1 MKTTNFPFK
10 VSVLPIVSLFFL
22 LSFSIPVRTLAIE
35 PLTPSSLITFSVTSC
50 NEVDISWVQ
59 GDGFRRLVV
68 GSVGVPVSS
77 FPVDGVS
84 YVAGSIFGSGSNL
97 GNNNYVVYSATG
109 NNVTVTTLNANKT
122 YYFAI
127 FEYNGTG
134 GSSDY
139 LTSIYPEADTIPF
152 GVSIQI
158 VASDTILCNGAS
170 VTLDASGANSYTW
183 SPPSGLSGTSG
194 PSVTASP
201 SATTRYSVLGT
212 DLSGCQA
219 YERITLT
226 VNPRPTVTLAN
237 QPSSCIDDN
246 DRVLTGGSPS
256 GGVYSGPGVSG
267 GMFDPS
273 AAGTG
278 FHTIT
283 YTYTNAQGCSSAA
296 TKTIT
301 VYGLPTVTLSNF
313 PSRCFNAG
321 EVTLSGGNPSGGTY
335 SGPGITAGVFDPAA
349 AGVGTHT
356 VTYNYSDSHGCSS
369 SATSSIVVNPAPTVT
384 LASFNVV
391 CINTAAFPLTGGSPS
406 GGLYSGTG
414 VSAGNFDPSVAG
426 VGTHTISYRFTN
438 AQGCSDSATATIQV
452 GGLPAV
458 TLNPF
463 SEVCL
468 SAASFTLSGGNPL
481 GGVFSGDGVSSNV
494 FSPSVADTGSHV
506 IVYTYTNANGCVNSA
521 SSSITVNPAP
531 TVSIGTFNDVCA
543 NTGPVSLTSGM
554 PSGGIYSGTAVAG
567 TTFYTGIAGPGTFTI
582 NYTVTDSNSCSAT
595 ASQSINVRPVP
606 VVNLGPDSTICMDM
620 NIVLNAGPGF
630 SSYAW
635 NTGSNSQTITVDTTG
650 RGTGTFSFRVSVSS
664 IYGCVGKDTVEV
676 TIDICTGLDEVG
688 SARKDFMLYPNPFST
703 TFQLES
709 EEMLSLFVY
718 DQTGRLLEIIE
729 NRNGTIHAG
738 KNLATGIYLVEIRTK
753 DFSKAMLMVK
763 TD

>member
-1 MKTTNFPFK
+1 MP
-10 VSVLPIVSLFFL
+10 L
-22 LSFSIPVRTLAIE
+22 RTLAIE
-35 PLTPSSLITFSVTSC
+35 PLVPSSLITFSVTNC
-50 NEVDISWVQ
+50 NEIEINWVA

-68 GSVGVPVSS
+68 ASVGAPVSS

-84 YVAGSIFGSGSNL
+84 YSAGSIFGSGSNL
-97 GNNNYVVYSATG
+97 GNNNYVVYGATG

-127 FEYNGTG
+127 FEYNGLG

-139 LTSIYPEADTIPF
+139 LTSVYAEADTVPF

-158 VASDTILCNGAS
+158 TATDTILCNGAS
-170 VTLDASGANSYTW
+170 VTLDASGANSYNW
-183 SPPSGLSGTSG
+183 SPVSATGASVTVS
-194 PSVTASP
+194 PSV
-201 SATTRYSVLGT
+201 TTRYSVLGA

-219 YERITLT
+219 YERINIT

-256 GGVYSGPGVSG
+256 GGVYSGPGVSSG
-267 GMFDPS
+267 EFDPS

-278 FHTIT
+278 FHTLT
-283 YTYTNAQGCSSAA
+283 YTYTNVQGCSAAA

-313 PSRCFNAG
+313 PSRCFNGG

-335 SGPGITAGVFDPAA
+335 SGPGVSSGDFDPAV

-356 VTYNYSDSHGCSS
+356 ITYNYSDVHGCSS
-369 SATSSIVVNPAPTVT
+369 SATSSILVNPAPTVT

-391 CINTAAFPLTGGSPS
+391 CINTAAFPLTGGSPT
-406 GGLYSGTG
+406 GGLYTGTG

-438 AQGCSDSATATIQV
+438 AQGCSDSATSTLQV
-452 GGLPAV
+452 GGLPSV

-463 SEVCL
+463 NEVCL
-468 SAASFTLSGGNPL
+468 SAASYTLSGGNPL

-494 FSPSVADTGSHV
+494 FSPAVADTGSHL
-506 IVYTYTNANGCVNSA
+506 IVYTFTNANGCVNTA
-521 SSSITVNPAP
+521 SSSIIVNPAP
-531 TVSIGTFNDVCA
+531 EVSLGTFNDVCA
-543 NTGPVSLTSGM
+543 NTGPVSLNSGM
-554 PSGGIYSGTAVAG
+554 PSGGVYSGTAVGG
-567 TTFYTGIAGPGTFTI
+567 TTFYTGIAGAGTYAI
-582 NYTVTDSNSCSAT
+582 NYTVTDSNSCAGTAT
-595 ASQSINVRPVP
+595 QNIIVRPVP
-606 VVNLGPDSTICMDM
+606 VVNLGVDSTICMDM

-650 RGTGTFSFRVSVSS
+650 RGTGTFSFRVSVAS
-664 IYGCVGKDTVEV
+664 IYGCIGKDTVEV
-676 TIDICTGLDEVG
+676 TIDICTDIDEPASMG
-688 SARKDFMLYPNPFST
+688 KNYLLYPNPFSS
-703 TFQLES
+703 TFQLDS
-709 EEMLSLFVY
+709 EEPVNLLIY
-718 DQTGRLLEIIE
+718 DQAGRILETVE
-729 NRNGTIHAG
+729 NRTGTIRVG
-738 KNLATGIYLVEIRTK
+738 KDLAAGIYLVEIRTK
-753 DFSKAMLMVK
+753 DFSKAMMMVK